1 MENTETSALTMI
13 GERMKALRIQKD
25 MDQMELSEHCGLS
38 RGTISNLENGRGA
51 SLLNL
56 LKILRS
62 LGELQKVDDFI
73 PEQQISPMELLKNHG
88 KTKTMVRKKQRKT
101 KILPPE
107 GDWSWSN

>member
-1 MENTETSALTMI
+1 MVNTEINALRMI

-25 MDQMELSEHCGLS
+25 MDQEELSQHCGLS
-38 RGTISNLENGRGA
+38 RGTISNLENGKGA

-73 PEQQISPMELLKNHG
+73 PQQQVSPMELLKNQA
-88 KTKTMVRKKQRKT
+88 KTKTMVRKKQRNTLKT
-101 KILPPE
+101 QPE
-107 GDWSWSN
+107 GEWSWSN